1 MLYTHAFIAL
11 FASLVTTVHGHGAI
25 VAVTGANGVSSTAM
39 GIDPSTPRDGTRR
52 RPFQQDS
59 SIIRDQEIQSG
70 EASPC
75 GRTLVG
81 GVNQI
86 ASNVEEASSAGLP
99 SMSANGQITM
109 TLHQVNGDG
118 AGPYTC
124 DISTDATGT
133 NFVPATVVTNVPG
146 TNSRSRARAQDFPLV
161 VQAAA
166 GTTCTGGPNGDACIV
181 RCRNAARAGPF
192 GGCAVVTNPEAPAAA
207 APPAAAPPAVSAPA
221 ASAPAAEAPAAS
233 APAAEAPAASAPA
246 AEAPAASVPAAEA
259 PAAASAPAAG
269 TLKLATRAV
278 DADNDGDDDEE
289 EDETD
294 GVEDFDDMKKR
305 EVVEEPIA
313 KRAVH
318 EYLQRKRM
326 LSSRIVAKAKRNL
339 WI

>member
-1 MLYTHAFIAL
+1 MLYTRAFLVL
-11 FASLVTTVHGHGAI
+11 FASLVSTVHGHGAI

-39 GIDPSTPRDGTRR
+39 GIDASTPRDGTRR

-59 SIIRDQEIQSG
+59 SIIRDAEIQSG

-75 GRTLVG
+75 GRTLLG

-99 SMSANGQITM
+99 AMSANGQITM

-124 DISTDATGT
+124 EMSSDATGT
-133 NFVPATVVTNVPG
+133 DFVPATVITNVPG

-161 VQAAA
+161 VQAAP

-207 APPAAAPPAVSAPA
+207 APAPAVSSPVAAAPV
-221 ASAPAAEAPAAS
+221 AEAPAAS
-233 APAAEAPAASAPA
+233 SPVAEAPVVSSPVAEAPAVSSPV
-246 AEAPAASVPAAEA
+246 AEAPEAVSSPVAA
-259 PAAASAPAAG
+259 AAG
-269 TLKLATRAV
+269 TRKAGTQKVVARATEE
-278 DADNDGDDDEE
+278 DDEE
-289 EDETD
+289 EEDHEEP
-294 GVEDFDDMKKR
+294 EDFDEMKKR

-313 KRAVH
+313 KRAAPETFH
-318 EYLQRKRM
+318 RKRM
-326 LSSRIVAKAKRNL
+326 FPSRIVAKAKRHL